1 MVKVIMAMRKMIRYG
16 KTEIEKFGIQFL
28 RFDDLEV
35 RHHLDGVLKTIEN
48 WICEFEKNR

>member
-1 MVKVIMAMRKMIRYG
+1 MAMRKMIRYG